1 MNMASDINA
10 CRGRNICGRKWKI
23 ANRGGTKELFEVH
36 WKGLSDEMV
45 KVCT

>member
-1 MNMASDINA
+1 MASHIDA
-10 CRGRNICGRKWKI
+10 YHSRNICGHKWKI
-23 ANRGGTKELFEVH
+23 VNRGGTKELFEAH